1 MKSDFFGNR
10 EKLQKGKTATHNP
23 EVVGSNPSPATT
35 KKTDF
40 VKKSVFFCTF
50 CSLLSAGGFDA
61 GEYLGNTE
69 SWLFNENRS

>member
-35 KKTDF
+35 KKTVFD
-40 VKKSVFFCTF
+40 KKTVFFLTLYGKQ
-50 CSLLSAGGFDA
+50 LLKALL
-61 GEYLGNTE
+61 LGNI
-69 SWLFNENRS
+69 WGIRDRG